1 MKYATATVEFAGYTH
16 TLRLIGAGT
25 LQQAIDGIYQQF
37 DDEYETNVLMIPL
50 KVVDISYGTCN
61 D

>member
-1 MKYATATVEFAGYTH
+1 MKYATATVEFAGNTH

-25 LQQAIDGIYQQF
+25 LQQAIDGIYEHF
-37 DDEYETNVLMIPL
+37 DEEYDTNVLMIPL
-50 KVVDISYGTCN
+50 KVVAITYGTCN